1 MPAREGAPLPAQA
14 CGKTEETMDK
24 LRKLNTSRTVIIAI
38 LAAIF
43 LLLLYCNYLTPLQGD
58 DYAYMHSFA
67 DGSRITSVAD
77 ILTSLRAHRL
87 TTNGRLIPHFFVHLF
102 LMIPL
107 PFFKVLNAAVFTLMI
122 LLFYLFAYRFST
134 KEPRHNALLLCVIFG
149 VVWVISPEFGANN
162 LWLAG
167 SFNYLWGET
176 LFLLWLGIMTRD
188 YFFDTDMKPGQELAF
203 VLFAFVVGNYSENLS
218 VAAVFLM
225 LAFIVLSRFWK
236 KRPWKR
242 WHICGLCAMVI
253 GFLLLAFAP
262 AELVTKIARRTF
274 GDYFQMF
281 LIVLRAYLRYWPLIL
296 FYVGAC
302 WAAVRKK
309 ISLELRVLTLVFVL
323 ASMAQHF
330 VLVAATYLDFRV
342 TYLTCCLLL
351 LADLLL
357 FQALFEGKGARVLCA
372 LSAVMLALTLYWVV
386 VGVRDLRLVHYK
398 VKYNEELI
406 REQLAEGKT
415 VLHLPFILPETEY
428 SSLYLWGY
436 IRQDPENYHNAVL
449 AEYYGVDKVTG
460 YFLYETNDP

>member
-1 MPAREGAPLPAQA
+1 
-14 CGKTEETMDK
+14 MDK
-24 LRKLNTSRTVIIAI
+24 LRKLNTSRTVIIVI
-38 LAAIF
+38 LTAIF

-58 DYAYMHSFA
+58 DYLYRNSFA

-77 ILTSLRAHRL
+77 ILTSLRAHRI
-87 TTNGRLIPHFFVHLF
+87 TTNGRLIPHFFVQLF
-102 LMIPL
+102 LLIPL

-122 LLFYLFAYRFST
+122 LLYYLFAYRFST
-134 KEPRHNALLLCVIFG
+134 EEPRHNALLLCVIFG
-149 VVWVISPEFGANN
+149 VMWVISPDFGANN

-176 LFLLWLGIMTRD
+176 LFLLWLGVMTRD
-188 YFFDTDMKPGQELAF
+188 YFFDTGMKPWQELAF
-203 VLFAFVVGNYSENLS
+203 VLFALVVGNYSENLS

-242 WHICGLCAMVI
+242 WHISGLCAMVL

-274 GDYFQMF
+274 GDYFRMF
-281 LIVLRAYLRYWPLIL
+281 LTVLQAYLRYWPLIL
-296 FYVGAC
+296 FYIGAY
-302 WAAVRKK
+302 WAAARKK
-309 ISLELRVLTLVFVL
+309 VSLELRVLTLVFVL

-330 VLVAATYLDFRV
+330 VLVAATYLVSRS

-357 FQALFEGKGARVLCA
+357 FQALFEGKAARVLCG
-372 LSAVMLALTLYWVV
+372 LSAVMLALTLYWGV

-398 VKYNEELI
+398 VNCAWSI
-406 REQLAEGKT
+406 TR
-415 VLHLPFILPETEY
+415 
-428 SSLYLWGY
+428 
-436 IRQDPENYHNAVL
+436 
-449 AEYYGVDKVTG
+449 
-460 YFLYETNDP
+460 